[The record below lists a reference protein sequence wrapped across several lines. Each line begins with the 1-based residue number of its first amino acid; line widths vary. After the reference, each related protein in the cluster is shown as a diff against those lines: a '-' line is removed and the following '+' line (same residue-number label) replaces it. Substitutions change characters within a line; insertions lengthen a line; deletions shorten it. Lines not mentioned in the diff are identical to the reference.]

1 MYTVFL
7 IGNIASG
14 KSRSARYLE
23 RRGALRIDLDELAK
37 SLYQPGSEVVKELAE
52 AFGWDVIAPDGGI
65 DRAALARHAFA
76 TPEDTA
82 RLNAIVHPRL
92 LEQLGH
98 RLLPAACCSVSVP
111 EHELAVVEVSAAAA
125 LSAAAFGLA
134 DRVIAVTAPLEV
146 RRKRA
151 IGRGM
156 GAEDF
161 DRRAAVQPSEAA
173 LASLATDVID
183 NAVPGDGLYE
193 QIDRLLAGHM
203 PAAAA
208 GHAENAAG
216 GADGSGRAEEAG
228 AHGPAGE
235 GVRHA

>member
-14 KSRSARYLE
+14 KSRAARYLE

-37 SLYQPGSEVVKELAE
+37 SLYQPGSEVVNELAE

-98 RLLPAACCSVSVP
+98 RLLPANCCSVAVP

-125 LSAAAFGLA
+125 LPADAFGLA

-156 GAEDF
+156 DAEDF
-161 DRRAAVQPSEAA
+161 DRRAAVQPSEAE

-193 QIDRLLAGHM
+193 QLDRLLAGHVPA
-203 PAAAA
+203 PAAERAGEAA
-208 GHAENAAG
+208 ADTGNATG
-216 GADGSGRAEEAG
+216 PRPTGEAG
-228 AHGPAGE
+228 
-235 GVRHA
+235 RHA